1 MLHFLYY
8 PFARTIQK
16 IVFDRAKGFGY
27 KKSLICPI
35 KYFIQKGRGVMSKKG
50 ENIYK
55 RKDGRWEGRFIAGRM
70 ENGKIIYKSV
80 YAKSY
85 TEVKVLLQNKRM
97 EFKEKQYKK
106 ELETTIKEKS
116 ITEFMKEWLESIR
129 PKIKESSYIKYNS
142 MINHYIIPN
151 IGDKKLSQISYSML
165 EAFTNQLLL
174 EGGYCNSVLSSKT
187 VNDTLTLLKS
197 AFRYA
202 ANKYGIILCDFNQI
216 PYQRKEGQIRVLNQK
231 EHEQLTSYLYSHSTY
246 RNLGILLALFT
257 GIRVGELCALTWEN
271 IHLDS
276 GSITICQTMQRVENM
291 NFKSY
296 RTDMKTRVIVTSPKS
311 SSSIREIPL
320 PAFLIDILKE
330 TPHSERGFFL
340 SDSEEIFIE
349 PRNLQTHFKTVLK
362 KAGIEN
368 ANFHALRH
376 TFATR
381 CVELGFDIKSLSEVL
396 GHANV
401 NITLNKYVHPSME
414 LKRNNM
420 EKLSQL
426 F

>member
-1 MLHFLYY
+1 
-8 PFARTIQK
+8 
-16 IVFDRAKGFGY
+16 
-27 KKSLICPI
+27 
-35 KYFIQKGRGVMSKKG
+35 MSKRG

-55 RKDGRWEGRFIAGRM
+55 RKDGRWEGRFVAGRM
-70 ENGKIIYKSV
+70 DNGKIIYKSV

-85 TEVKVLLQNKRM
+85 TEVKLLLQNKRM
-97 EFKEKQYKK
+97 EFQENLRQK
-106 ELETTIKEKS
+106 ELEATIKETS
-116 ITEFMKEWLESIR
+116 LTDFLAEWLESIR

-142 MINHYIIPN
+142 MIKHYIIPN
-151 IGDKKLSQISYSML
+151 IGEKKLSQISYSML
-165 EAFTNQLLL
+165 EDFTNQLLL
-174 EGGYCNSVLSSKT
+174 EGGCNNSVLSSKT
-187 VNDTLTLLKS
+187 VNDTLTLLKGS
-197 AFRYA
+197 FRYA
-202 ANKYGIILCDFNQI
+202 ANKYGILLCDINQM
-216 PYQRKEGQIRVLNQK
+216 PYRRKDGQIRVLNQQ
-231 EHEQLTSYLYSHSTY
+231 EHEQLTSYLYAHNNY

-276 GSITICQTMQRVENM
+276 GIISICQTMQRVENTE
-291 NFKSY
+291 FKNR
-296 RTDMKTRVIVTSPKS
+296 RTDMKTRVIITSPKS

-320 PAFLIDILKE
+320 PAFLIDILKN
-330 TPHSERGFFL
+330 TPHSERGYFL
-340 SDSEEIFIE
+340 SDSEDIYIE

-362 KAGIEN
+362 GAGIEDV
-368 ANFHALRH
+368 NFHTLRH

-396 GHANV
+396 GHSNV

-414 LKRNNM
+414 LKRDNM

>member
-1 MLHFLYY
+1 
-8 PFARTIQK
+8 
-16 IVFDRAKGFGY
+16 
-27 KKSLICPI
+27 
-35 KYFIQKGRGVMSKKG
+35 MSRKG

-85 TEVKVLLQNKRM
+85 TEVKVLLQDKRI
-97 EFKEKQYKK
+97 EFQENLRKK
-106 ELETTIKEKS
+106 ELETTIKETS
-116 ITEFMKEWLESIR
+116 LTDFLAEWIENIR

-142 MINHYIIPN
+142 MIKHYIIPN
-151 IGDKKLSQISYSML
+151 IGEKKLSQISYSTL
-165 EAFTNQLLL
+165 EEFTNQLLL
-174 EGGYCNSVLSSKT
+174 EGGSKNSVLSSKT

-202 ANKYGIILCDFNQI
+202 ENKYGLILCDFNQT
-216 PYQRKEGQIRVLNQK
+216 PYHRKEGQIRIFNQK
-231 EHEQLTSYLYSHSTY
+231 EHEQLTSYLSSHSSY

-271 IHLDS
+271 IHLDC
-276 GSITICQTMQRVENM
+276 GTITICQTMQRVENT
-291 NFKSY
+291 NFKSR
-296 RTDMKTRVIVTSPKS
+296 RTDMKTRVIITSPKS

-320 PAFLIDILKE
+320 PTFLIDILKK
-330 TPHSERGFFL
+330 TPHSERGFLL
-340 SDSEEIFIE
+340 SDSEDIFIE

-362 KAGIEN
+362 GAGIEN
-368 ANFHALRH
+368 ANFHTLRH

-401 NITLNKYVHPSME
+401 NICLLYTSDAADD
-414 LKRNNM
+414 
-420 EKLSQL
+420 
-426 F
+426 

>member
-1 MLHFLYY
+1 
-8 PFARTIQK
+8 
-16 IVFDRAKGFGY
+16 
-27 KKSLICPI
+27 
-35 KYFIQKGRGVMSKKG
+35 MSKRG

-55 RKDGRWEGRFIAGRM
+55 RKDGRWEGRFIAGRT

-85 TEVKVLLQNKRM
+85 TEVKILLQDKRM
-97 EFKEKQYKK
+97 EFQENLRRK
-106 ELETTIKEKS
+106 ELEATIKEKS
-116 ITEFMKEWLESIR
+116 LTDFLGEWVESIR

-142 MINHYIIPN
+142 MIKHYIAPN
-151 IGDKKLSQISYSML
+151 IGEKKLSEISYTML
-165 EAFTNQLLL
+165 ENFTNQLLL
-174 EGGYCNSVLSSKT
+174 EGGYKNSVLSSKT

-197 AFRYA
+197 SFRYA
-202 ANKYGIILCDFNQI
+202 ANKYGVILCDFNQM
-216 PYQRKEGQIRVLNQK
+216 PYQRKDGQIRVFSQK
-231 EHEQLTSYLYSHSTY
+231 EHEQLTSYLYAHSNF

-257 GIRVGELCALTWEN
+257 GIRVGELCALTWDH

-276 GSITICQTMQRVENM
+276 GIITICQTMQRVENT
-291 NFKSY
+291 NFKSR
-296 RTDMKTRVIVTSPKS
+296 RTDMKTHVIITSPKS

-320 PAFLIDILKE
+320 PAFLVDLLKE
-330 TPHSERGFFL
+330 TPHSEHGYFL
-340 SDSEEIFIE
+340 SDSEDMYIE

-368 ANFHALRH
+368 ANFHTLRH

-414 LKRNNM
+414 LKRDNM

>member
-1 MLHFLYY
+1 
-8 PFARTIQK
+8 
-16 IVFDRAKGFGY
+16 
-27 KKSLICPI
+27 
-35 KYFIQKGRGVMSKKG
+35 MSKRG

-55 RKDGRWEGRFIAGRM
+55 RKDGRWEGRFITGRT

-85 TEVKVLLQNKRM
+85 TEVKILLQEKRV
-97 EFKEKQYKK
+97 EFQEKLHKE
-106 ELETTIKEKS
+106 EVETTIKETS
-116 ITEFMKEWLESIR
+116 LTNFLAEWLESIR

-142 MINHYIIPN
+142 MIKHYIIPN
-151 IGDKKLSQISYSML
+151 IGEKKLSQISYSTL
-165 EAFTNQLLL
+165 EDFTNQLLL
-174 EGGYCNSVLSSKT
+174 EGGYHNSVLSSKS
-187 VNDTLTLLKS
+187 VNDTLMLLKS

-202 ANKYGIILCDFNQI
+202 TNKYGIILCDFNQI
-216 PYQRKEGQIRVLNQK
+216 SYPRTEKQIRVFNQK
-231 EHEQLTSYLYSHSTY
+231 EHEQLISYLYSHNSF

-276 GSITICQTMQRVENM
+276 GIITICQTMQRVENTE
-291 NFKSY
+291 FKNR
-296 RTDMKTRVIVTSPKS
+296 RTDMKTRVIITSPKS
-311 SSSIREIPL
+311 HSSIREIPL
-320 PAFLIDILKE
+320 PAFLIDLLKK
-330 TPHSERGFFL
+330 TPHSERGYFL
-340 SDSEEIFIE
+340 SNSESSFIE

-362 KAGIEN
+362 CAGIDN

-401 NITLNKYVHPSME
+401 NITLTKYVHPSME
-414 LKRNNM
+414 LKRDNM

>member
-1 MLHFLYY
+1 M
-8 PFARTIQK
+8 K
-16 IVFDRAKGFGY
+16 
-27 KKSLICPI
+27 
-35 KYFIQKGRGVMSKKG
+35 VMSKRG

-55 RKDGRWEGRFIAGRM
+55 RKDGRWEGRFVAGRM
-70 ENGKIIYKSV
+70 DNGKIIYKSV

-85 TEVKVLLQNKRM
+85 TEVKLLLQNKRM
-97 EFKEKQYKK
+97 EFQENLRQK
-106 ELETTIKEKS
+106 ELEATIKETS
-116 ITEFMKEWLESIR
+116 LTDFLAEWLESIR

-142 MINHYIIPN
+142 MIKHYIIPN
-151 IGDKKLSQISYSML
+151 IGEKKLSQISYSML
-165 EAFTNQLLL
+165 EDFTNQLLL
-174 EGGYCNSVLSSKT
+174 EGGCNNSVLSSKT
-187 VNDTLTLLKS
+187 VNDTLTLLKGS
-197 AFRYA
+197 FRYA
-202 ANKYGIILCDFNQI
+202 ANKYGILLCDINQM
-216 PYQRKEGQIRVLNQK
+216 PYRRKDGQIRVLNQQ
-231 EHEQLTSYLYSHSTY
+231 EHEQLTSYLYAHNNY

-276 GSITICQTMQRVENM
+276 GIISICQTMQRVENTE
-291 NFKSY
+291 FKNR
-296 RTDMKTRVIVTSPKS
+296 RTDMKTRVIITSPKS

-320 PAFLIDILKE
+320 PAFLIDILKN
-330 TPHSERGFFL
+330 TPHSERGYFL
-340 SDSEEIFIE
+340 SDSEDIYIE

-362 KAGIEN
+362 GAGIEDV
-368 ANFHALRH
+368 NFHTLRH

-396 GHANV
+396 GHSNV

-414 LKRNNM
+414 LKRDNM

>member
-1 MLHFLYY
+1 
-8 PFARTIQK
+8 
-16 IVFDRAKGFGY
+16 
-27 KKSLICPI
+27 
-35 KYFIQKGRGVMSKKG
+35 MSRKG

-85 TEVKVLLQNKRM
+85 TEVKILLQNKRA
-97 EFKEKQYKK
+97 EFQENLRKK
-106 ELETTIKEKS
+106 ELETTIKETS
-116 ITEFMKEWLESIR
+116 LTDFLAEWIENIR

-142 MINHYIIPN
+142 MIKHYITPN
-151 IGDKKLSQISYSML
+151 IGEKKLSEISYSTL
-165 EAFTNQLLL
+165 EEFTNQLLL
-174 EGGYCNSVLSSKT
+174 EGGSKNSVLSSKT

-197 AFRYA
+197 AFHYA
-202 ANKYGIILCDFNQI
+202 ENKYGIVLCDFNQT
-216 PYQRKEGQIRVLNQK
+216 PYHRKEGQIRVFNQK
-231 EHEQLTSYLYSHSTY
+231 EHEQLTSYLSSHNSY

-276 GSITICQTMQRVENM
+276 GIITICQTMQRVENT
-291 NFKSY
+291 NFKSR
-296 RTDMKTRVIVTSPKS
+296 RTDMKTRIIITSPKS

-320 PAFLIDILKE
+320 PAFLIDILKK
-330 TPHSERGFFL
+330 TPHSERGFLL
-340 SDSEEIFIE
+340 SDSEDMFIE

-362 KAGIEN
+362 RAGIEN
-368 ANFHALRH
+368 ANFHTLRH

-401 NITLNKYVHPSME
+401 NITLNKYVHPSMD
-414 LKRNNM
+414 LKRDNM

>member
-1 MLHFLYY
+1 
-8 PFARTIQK
+8 
-16 IVFDRAKGFGY
+16 
-27 KKSLICPI
+27 
-35 KYFIQKGRGVMSKKG
+35 MSKRG

-55 RKDGRWEGRFIAGRM
+55 RKDGRWEGRFMAGRT

-85 TEVKVLLQNKRM
+85 TEVKLLLQNKRM
-97 EFKEKQYKK
+97 EFQENLRQK
-106 ELETTIKEKS
+106 ELEAAIKETS
-116 ITEFMKEWLESIR
+116 LTDFLAEWLESIR

-142 MINHYIIPN
+142 MIKHYIIPN
-151 IGDKKLSQISYSML
+151 IGEKKLSQVSYSML
-165 EAFTNQLLL
+165 EDFTNQLLL
-174 EGGYCNSVLSSKT
+174 EGGYKNSTLSSKT

-197 AFRYA
+197 SFRYA
-202 ANKYGIILCDFNQI
+202 ANKYGIILCDFNQM
-216 PYQRKEGQIRVLNQK
+216 PYHRKDGQIRVFNQQ
-231 EHEQLTSYLYSHSTY
+231 EHEQLTSYLYTHNSY

-276 GSITICQTMQRVENM
+276 GVISICQTMQRVENTE
-291 NFKSY
+291 FKSR
-296 RTDMKTRVIVTSPKS
+296 RTDMKTRVIITSPKS
-311 SSSIREIPL
+311 SCSIREIPL
-320 PAFLIDILKE
+320 PAFLIDILKN
-330 TPHSERGFFL
+330 TPHSERGYFL
-340 SDSEEIFIE
+340 SDSEELFIE

-362 KAGIEN
+362 GAGIED

-414 LKRNNM
+414 LKRDNM

-426 F
+426 L

>member
-1 MLHFLYY
+1 
-8 PFARTIQK
+8 
-16 IVFDRAKGFGY
+16 
-27 KKSLICPI
+27 
-35 KYFIQKGRGVMSKKG
+35 MSKRG

-55 RKDGRWEGRFIAGRM
+55 RKDGRWEGRFVAGRT

-85 TEVKVLLQNKRM
+85 TEVKILLQDKRM
-97 EFKEKQYKK
+97 EFQQNLRRK
-106 ELETTIKEKS
+106 ELEETIKEKT
-116 ITEFMKEWLESIR
+116 ITAFLEEWLESIR

-142 MINHYIIPN
+142 MMKHYITPN
-151 IGDKKLSQISYSML
+151 IGSKKLCEISYTML
-165 EAFTNQLLL
+165 EDFTNQLLL
-174 EGGYCNSVLSSKT
+174 EGGSKNSVLSSKT

-202 ANKYGIILCDFNQI
+202 ANKYGIILCDFNQM
-216 PYQRKEGQIRVLNQK
+216 PYQRKDGQIRVFSQK
-231 EHEQLTSYLYSHSTY
+231 EHEQLTSYLYSHNSF

-257 GIRVGELCALTWEN
+257 GIRVGELCALTWDQ

-276 GSITICQTMQRVENM
+276 GTITICQTMQRVENT
-291 NFKSY
+291 NFKSR
-296 RTDMKTRVIVTSPKS
+296 RTDMKTRVIITSPKS
-311 SSSIREIPL
+311 PSSIRDIPL
-320 PAFLIDILKE
+320 PAFLVDILKE
-330 TPHSERGFFL
+330 TPHTEHGYFL
-340 SDSEEIFIE
+340 SDSEDMYIE
-349 PRNLQTHFKTVLK
+349 PRNLQTHFKTILK
-362 KAGIEN
+362 KVGIEH
-368 ANFHALRH
+368 ASFHTLRH

-381 CVELGFDIKSLSEVL
+381 CVELGFDLKSLSEVL

-414 LKRNNM
+414 LKRDNM

>member
-1 MLHFLYY
+1 MGEESLFLQHESYGTTLKQSSY
-8 PFARTIQK
+8 PPTQIFYTERMK
-16 IVFDRAKGFGY
+16 
-27 KKSLICPI
+27 
-35 KYFIQKGRGVMSKKG
+35 VMSKRG

-55 RKDGRWEGRFIAGRM
+55 RKDGRWEGRFVAGRM
-70 ENGKIIYKSV
+70 EDGKIIYKSV

-85 TEVKVLLQNKRM
+85 TEVKILLQNKRM
-97 EFKEKQYKK
+97 EFQENLRRK
-106 ELETTIKEKS
+106 ELEETIKETS
-116 ITEFMKEWLESIR
+116 LTDFLAEWLESIR

-142 MINHYIIPN
+142 MIKHYIIPN
-151 IGDKKLSQISYSML
+151 IGEKKLSQISYSTL
-165 EAFTNQLLL
+165 EEFTNQLLL
-174 EGGYCNSVLSSKT
+174 EGGYHNSVLSSKT

-202 ANKYGIILCDFNQI
+202 ANKYGIILCDFNQM
-216 PYQRKEGQIRVLNQK
+216 PYHRKDGQIRVFSQQ
-231 EHEQLTSYLYSHSTY
+231 EHEQLTSYLYAHSSY

-276 GSITICQTMQRVENM
+276 GTITICQTMQRVENTD
-291 NFKSY
+291 FKNR
-296 RTDMKTRVIVTSPKS
+296 RTDTKTRVIITSPKS

-330 TPHSERGFFL
+330 MPHSERGYFL
-340 SDSEEIFIE
+340 SDSEDIFIE

-362 KAGIEN
+362 GAGIEN
-368 ANFHALRH
+368 ANFHTLRH

-401 NITLNKYVHPSME
+401 NITLNKYVHPSMK
-414 LKRNNM
+414 LKRDNM